1 MDNIL
6 SNRSPFNNEIELGL
20 RALTILV
27 YSYPKTYN
35 LHDLVILDYFLV
47 YSKDL
52 SDESE
57 ESLHPKVPFRSGE
70 LLIKREKLKTGL
82 HLYMHKGL
90 IQLNLTDEGFKYSA
104 SDSSRYFLDL
114 LSNQYTI
121 NLEKNADWLSR
132 TIKKLTDRELK
143 EIIEKNITKWSFD
156 TFIETDFIKDS
167 SDE

>member
-6 SNRSPFNNEIELGL
+6 LNRDPFNSEIELGL

-27 YSYPKTYN
+27 SSYPKAYK
-35 LHDLVILDYFLV
+35 LHDLVVLDYFLV
-47 YSKDL
+47 HSKDL

-70 LLIKREKLKTGL
+70 LLIKRDKLKTGL

-90 IQLNLTDEGFKYSA
+90 IKLNLTDGGFEYSA

-114 LSNQYTI
+114 LSNQYTL
-121 NLEKNADWLSR
+121 NLAKKADWLSI
-132 TIKKLTDRELK
+132 TIKNLTDKELK
-143 EIIEKNITKWSFD
+143 IIIEKNLTGWNFD
-156 TFIETDFIKDS
+156 TFIETDFIKGCN
-167 SDE
+167 DE

>member
-6 SNRSPFNNEIELGL
+6 LNRDPFNSEIELGL

-27 YSYPKTYN
+27 SSYPKAYK
-35 LHDLVILDYFLV
+35 LHDLVVSDYFLV
-47 YSKDL
+47 HSKDL

-70 LLIKREKLKTGL
+70 LLIKRDKLKTGL

-90 IQLNLTDEGFKYSA
+90 IKLNLTDGGFEYSA

-114 LSNQYTI
+114 LSNNYTMS
-121 NLEKNADWLSR
+121 LTKKADWLNENL
-132 TIKKLTDRELK
+132 KKFTENELNK
-143 EIIEKNITKWSFD
+143 IINQNLKSWHFD
-156 TFIETDFIKDS
+156 TFSETNLIKGNRD
-167 SDE
+167 D

>member
-6 SNRSPFNNEIELGL
+6 LNRSPFNSEIELGL

-27 YSYPKTYN
+27 SSYPRTYT
-35 LHDLVILDYFLV
+35 LHDLVVLDYFLV
-47 YSKDL
+47 HSKDL
-52 SDESE
+52 SEKSE
-57 ESLHPKVPFRSGE
+57 ESLHPNVPFRSGE
-70 LLIKREKLKTGL
+70 LLIKQDKLKTGL

-90 IQLNLTDEGFKYSA
+90 IQLNLTDGGFKYSA

-121 NLEKNADWLSR
+121 NLEKKAKWLSIAI
-132 TIKKLTDRELK
+132 TKITDKELK
-143 EIIEKNITKWSFD
+143 KIIDKNLTEWNFD

-167 SDE
+167 NNE